1 MFVNEI
7 LITGEKGHTTQFN
20 LMPFGDLQAGS
31 PVFMEDKWR
40 EYVEDVKA
48 TKNVI
53 TIGMGDYTDNFRP
66 TIQGRLKIALGS
78 DDAGK
83 TFDDMHRKH
92 IKQEVYPLLKEVVA
106 NSVCLG
112 LLGGHHYMT
121 YNNGTNST
129 QYLCDLLG
137 VPYLGDG
144 EAMLRVHLKN
154 STRDLPFDLYATH
167 GQGNGGAVG
176 GNITKLQRMLA
187 HMDVDVILRGH
198 SCDKFIF
205 QEPQYYLS
213 HSHPPK
219 LRQRNRII
227 ANTGSFSDG
236 RTEGETT
243 YVEKQN
249 LIPKA
254 VGYVKIRINVRRE
267 PDHDSKKG
275 KDGRA
280 HHGNGTA
287 YLVMG
292 E

>member
-1 MFVNEI
+1 MFVNETSI
-7 LITGEKGHTTQFN
+7 AAEKGCANRFN

-31 PVFMEDKWR
+31 SVFMKDKWR
-40 EYVEDVKA
+40 EYVEEVKA

-66 TIQGRLKIALGS
+66 TIQGRLKVALGS

-83 TFDDMHRKH
+83 TFDDMHKKH

-112 LLGGHHYMT
+112 LLGGHHDLT
-121 YNNGTNST
+121 YTNGTNST

-137 VPYLGDG
+137 VRYLGDG
-144 EAMLRVHLKN
+144 ETMMRVQLT
-154 STRDLPFDLYATH
+154 SYTSRLSFTLYATH
-167 GQGNGGAVG
+167 GQGTGSAVG
-176 GNITKLQRMLA
+176 GSILKLQRLLG
-187 HMDVDVILRGH
+187 HMDVDIVLRGH

-213 HSHPPK
+213 YEHPPK
-219 LRQRNRII
+219 LRCRNRIV

-254 VGYVKIRINVRRE
+254 VGYVQIHINVKR
-267 PDHDSKKG
+267 
-275 KDGRA
+275 DGPN
-280 HHGNGTA
+280 GNNK

-292 E
+292 D

>member
-1 MFVNEI
+1 MFINEI
-7 LITGEKGHTTQFN
+7 RVTAQKGHFTRFN

-31 PVFMEDKWR
+31 AVFMRDKWE
-40 EYVEDVKA
+40 EYVTDVKK
-48 TKNVI
+48 TPNVI

-66 TIQGRLKIALGS
+66 TIQGRLKVALGS

-112 LLGGHHYMT
+112 LLGGHHDMT

-144 EAMLRVHLKN
+144 EAMLRVHLKL
-154 STRDLPFDLYATH
+154 STSVLPFTLYATH
-167 GQGNGGAVG
+167 GQGTGGAVG
-176 GNITKLQRMLA
+176 SAIAKLQRLLA
-187 HMDVDVILRGH
+187 HMNVDIVLRGH

-205 QEPQYYLS
+205 QEPQYYLT
-213 HSHPPK
+213 HAHPPR
-219 LRQRNRII
+219 LRCRNRLV

-236 RTEGETT
+236 RTVGETT

-254 VGYVKIRINVRRE
+254 VGYIQIHINVRR
-267 PDHDSKKG
+267 DDQTKSM
-275 KDGRA
+275 
-280 HHGNGTA
+280 
-287 YLVMG
+287 YLAMG
-292 E
+292 D

>member
-7 LITGEKGHTTQFN
+7 RVTAEKGNGKIFN

-31 PVFMEDKWR
+31 AVFMREKWE
-40 EYVEDVKA
+40 EYVDDVKKA
-48 TKNVI
+48 SNVI

-66 TIQGRLKIALGS
+66 TIQGRLKVALGS

-83 TFDDMHRKH
+83 TFDEMHRKH
-92 IKQEVYPLLKEVVA
+92 IKQEVYPLLKDVVA

-112 LLGGHHYMT
+112 LLGGHHDMT
-121 YNNGTNST
+121 YNDGTNST
-129 QYLCDLLG
+129 QYLCGLLG

-144 EAMLRVHLKN
+144 EALLRVHLKIN
-154 STRDLPFDLYATH
+154 TVGLDFDLYATH
-167 GQGNGGAVG
+167 GQGTGSAVGGAV
-176 GNITKLQRMLA
+176 TKLQRMLA
-187 HMDVDVILRGH
+187 HMDVDIILRGH

-213 HSHPPK
+213 HGHPPQ

-254 VGYVKIRINVRRE
+254 VGYVQIHINVKRD
-267 PDHDSKKG
+267 PD
-275 KDGRA
+275 
-280 HHGNGTA
+280 GTKF
-287 YLVMG
+287 LLMG
-292 E
+292 D

>member
-7 LITGEKGHTTQFN
+7 LVTAEKGHGSRFN

-31 PVFMEDKWR
+31 PVFMKDKWL
-40 EYVEDVKA
+40 EYVNEVKQS
-48 TKNVI
+48 KNVI

-66 TIQGRLKIALGS
+66 TIQGRLKVALGS

-112 LLGGHHYMT
+112 LLGGHHDMT

-144 EAMLRVHLKN
+144 EAMLRVHLKIN
-154 STRDLPFDLYATH
+154 TVILSFDIYATH
-167 GQGNGGAVG
+167 GQGTGSAVG
-176 GNITKLQRMLA
+176 GAITKLQRMLA
-187 HMDVDVILRGH
+187 HMDVDIILRGH

-213 HSHPPK
+213 HSNPPT
-219 LRQRNRII
+219 LRCRNRLV

-249 LIPKA
+249 LIPKS
-254 VGYVKIRINVRRE
+254 VGYVQIHINVKR
-267 PDHDSKKG
+267 DTATVGKKVIN
-275 KDGRA
+275 
-280 HHGNGTA
+280 HGH

-292 E
+292 D

>member
-7 LITGEKGHTTQFN
+7 LVTAAKGNGSRFN

-31 PVFMEDKWR
+31 AVFQKEKWD
-40 EYVEDVKA
+40 EYVEEVKN
-48 TKNVI
+48 TENVI

-92 IKQEVYPLLKEVVA
+92 IKQEVYPLLKDVVKY
-106 NSVCLG
+106 SRCLG
-112 LLGGHHYMT
+112 LLGGHHDMT
-121 YNNGTNST
+121 YNDGTNST
-129 QYLCDLLG
+129 QYLCNLLG

-144 EAMLRVHLKN
+144 EAMMRVHLKI
-154 STRDLPFDLYATH
+154 STVDLAFTLYATH
-167 GQGNGGAVG
+167 GQGTGGAVG
-176 GNITKLQRMLA
+176 SSIVKLQRLLA
-187 HMDVDVILRGH
+187 HMDVDIALRGH

-213 HSHPPK
+213 HSNPPR

-254 VGYVKIRINVRRE
+254 VGYVQIHINVRRDIE
-267 PDHDSKKG
+267 NSGNK
-275 KDGRA
+275 RLN
-280 HHGNGTA
+280 HGQ

-292 E
+292 D

>member
-1 MFVNEI
+1 MFINEI
-7 LITGEKGHTTQFN
+7 MVTAEKGHASRFT

-31 PVFMEDKWR
+31 AVFMKDKWL
-40 EYVEDVKA
+40 EYIQDVKK

-66 TIQGRLKIALGS
+66 TIQGRLKVALGS

-92 IKQEVYPLLKEVVA
+92 IKQEVFPLLKDVVS

-112 LLGGHHYMT
+112 LLGGHHDMT
-121 YNNGTNST
+121 YNDGTNST
-129 QYLCDLLG
+129 QYLCQLLG

-144 EAMLRVHLKN
+144 EAMLRVHLKIQT
-154 STRDLPFDLYATH
+154 SDLPFTLYATH

-176 GNITKLQRMLA
+176 SAISKLQRMLA

-219 LRQRNRII
+219 LRCKNRLV
-227 ANTGSFSDG
+227 ANCGSFSDG

-249 LIPKA
+249 LTPKA
-254 VGYVKIRINVRRE
+254 VGYIQIHMNVKRE
-267 PDHDSKKG
+267 E
-275 KDGRA
+275 
-280 HHGNGTA
+280 NGTR

-292 E
+292 D

>member
-1 MFVNEI
+1 MFVNQI
-7 LITGEKGHTTQFN
+7 MVTAEKGNGNLFN

-31 PVFMEDKWR
+31 AVFMKDKWE
-40 EYVEDVKA
+40 EYVNDVK
-48 TKNVI
+48 KSRNVI

-66 TIQGRLKIALGS
+66 TIQGRLKVALGS

-92 IKQEVYPLLKEVVA
+92 IKQEVYPLLKDVVK

-112 LLGGHHYMT
+112 LLGGHHDLT

-144 EAMLRVHLKN
+144 EAMLRVQLKIN
-154 STRDLPFDLYATH
+154 TVNLAFDLYATH
-167 GQGNGGAVG
+167 GQGTGSAVGGAVL
-176 GNITKLQRMLA
+176 KLQRMLA

-198 SCDKFIF
+198 SCDKFVF

-213 HSHPPK
+213 HANPPR
-219 LRQRNRII
+219 LRSRNRLI

-236 RTEGETT
+236 RSEGETT
-243 YVEKQN
+243 YVEKCN
-249 LIPKA
+249 LIPKS
-254 VGYVKIRINVRRE
+254 VGYIKIPIHVRRDVE
-267 PDHDSKKG
+267 NEKN
-275 KDGRA
+275 
-280 HHGNGTA
+280 HGQ
-287 YLVMG
+287 YLVIG
-292 E
+292 D